1 MALFPQLGVSF
12 NRVFTVTTKL
22 SAQPSTTARFIVGM
36 MQSDALRL
44 RMRF

>member
-1 MALFPQLGVSF
+1 MVLFPQLGVSF
-12 NRVFTVTTKL
+12 NRVFTKL
-22 SAQPSTTARFIVGM
+22 SAQPSTTLNVARFIVGM